1 MVKSASLVRSGL
13 TNEIISQLSDYESSD
28 LSEAWKAALAFSEH
42 LSGSP
47 KGPIPDELHMRL
59 QENFSEVQI
68 LRLGA
73 LLAVGSGWQRMIEAF
88 GIRPDHYE
96 DGQSGPWDE

>member
-1 MVKSASLVRSGL
+1 MRAGL
-13 TNEIISQLSDYESSD
+13 TEKMVNQLSDYETSD
-28 LSEAWKAALAFSEH
+28 LPESWKVALCFSEH

-47 KGPIPDELHMRL
+47 KGPIPDELHRRL
-59 QENFSEVQI
+59 ADHFSDVEI

-88 GIRPDHYE
+88 GIRPDHFE
-96 DGQSGPWDE
+96 TGQSGPWAK

>member
-1 MVKSASLVRSGL
+1 MVKSASLVRTGL
-13 TNEIISQLSDYESSD
+13 TDEVIRQLDDYPNSD
-28 LSEAWKAALAFSEH
+28 LPDAWKAALAFSEH
-42 LSGSP
+42 LAGSP
-47 KGPIPDELHMRL
+47 KGPISEDLHERL
-59 QENFSEVQI
+59 LNHFSSNEV

-96 DGQSGPWDE
+96 AGQEGPWSS

>member
-1 MVKSASLVRSGL
+1 MVKSASLVRTG
-13 TNEIISQLSDYESSD
+13 LSDEVIMKLGDYHNSD
-28 LSEAWKAALAFSEH
+28 LPDSWKASLSFSEH
-42 LSGSP
+42 LAGTP
-47 KGPIPDELHMRL
+47 KGPIPADLQARL
-59 QENFSEVQI
+59 EQHFSSPQI

-96 DGQSGPWDE
+96 PGQAGPWAT